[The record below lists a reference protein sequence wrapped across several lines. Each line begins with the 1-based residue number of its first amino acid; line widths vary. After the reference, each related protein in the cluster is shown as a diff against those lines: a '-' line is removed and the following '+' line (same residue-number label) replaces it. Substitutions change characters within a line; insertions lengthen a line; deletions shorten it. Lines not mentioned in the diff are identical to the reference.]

1 MSVIIDFRRKKA
13 EFLCSAVEQAEAR
26 LNKDQAEL
34 GWLRQNGALLA
45 DLVKAS
51 MRVDASRL
59 HHRESLAA
67 LAACCPD
74 QDAEPRL
81 AARATA

>member
-34 GWLRQNGALLA
+34 GWLKQNGALLA
-45 DLVKAS
+45 ELVKAS
-51 MRVDASRL
+51 MRVDASKL
-59 HHRESLAA
+59 HHRERMAA
-67 LAACCPD
+67 LAAHCVGEGV
-74 QDAEPRL
+74 EPRV